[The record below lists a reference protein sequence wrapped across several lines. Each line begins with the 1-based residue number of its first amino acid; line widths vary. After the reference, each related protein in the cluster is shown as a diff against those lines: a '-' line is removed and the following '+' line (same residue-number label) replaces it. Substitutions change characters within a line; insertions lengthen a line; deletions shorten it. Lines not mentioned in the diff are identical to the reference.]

1 MRLSLATAFDY
12 SAIRIAKGDL
22 HIVKSE
28 YEIKLVVVANMFRH
42 TGNKRTF
49 FHNLQ
54 LASLLSGV
62 AGIVNITGILAL
74 GVLTTNVTGHFAFF
88 SEDLVRGRIVA
99 AFAFLVYIVMFLL
112 GAFVS
117 SLLLEIGAAKGNKG
131 SYLIPIS
138 IEIILLV
145 LVSFA
150 PLFLDRTDFV
160 LTIFT
165 PSVLL
170 FVMGLQNALVTRVS
184 QSVVRTTHLT
194 GLFTDLGIELS
205 QILFYRKERQQKQ
218 LRKNIYLKLAII
230 GCFFLGGI
238 GGRLLYPYFG
248 LKTLLVS
255 ASLLVFAL
263 YYDRILQR
271 YHYVRRH
278 FQRPE

>member
-1 MRLSLATAFDY
+1 
-12 SAIRIAKGDL
+12 
-22 HIVKSE
+22 
-28 YEIKLVVVANMFRH
+28 MFRH

-49 FHNLQ
+49 THNLR

-88 SEDLVRGRIVA
+88 SEELVAGRTKA
-99 AFAFLVYIVMFLL
+99 AFAFLIYIGMFLL

-117 SLLLEIGAAKGNKG
+117 SLLLEKGAAKGNKG
-131 SYLIPIS
+131 SYVIPIS
-138 IEIILLV
+138 VEIILLI

-150 PLFLDRTDFV
+150 PLFLNRTAFV
-160 LTIFT
+160 VTIFT

-205 QILFYRKERQQKQ
+205 QILFYRSERQQRHLK
-218 LRKNIYLKLAII
+218 KNIYLKLAII

-238 GGRLLYPYFG
+238 GGGLLYPYFG

-255 ASLLVFAL
+255 AGILVFAL
-263 YYDRILQR
+263 YYDRILLR
-271 YHYVRRH
+271 YHHVRRH
-278 FQRPE
+278 FKRPV

>member
-1 MRLSLATAFDY
+1 
-12 SAIRIAKGDL
+12 
-22 HIVKSE
+22 
-28 YEIKLVVVANMFRH
+28 MFRH

-49 FHNLQ
+49 SHNLQ

-88 SEDLVRGRIVA
+88 SEDLVGGRIVA

-145 LVSFA
+145 LVSFE
-150 PLFLDRTDFV
+150 PQFLDRTDFV

-230 GCFFLGGI
+230 AFFFLGGI
-238 GGRLLYPYFG
+238 GGGLLYPYFG
-248 LKTLLVS
+248 LRTLLVS
-255 ASLLVFAL
+255 AALLLFAL

-271 YHYVRRH
+271 YHDVRRH